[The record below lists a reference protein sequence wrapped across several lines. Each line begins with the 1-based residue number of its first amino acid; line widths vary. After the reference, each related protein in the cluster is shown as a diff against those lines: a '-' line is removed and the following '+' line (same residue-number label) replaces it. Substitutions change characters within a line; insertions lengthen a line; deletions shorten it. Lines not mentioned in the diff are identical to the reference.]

1 MHVAIAIVGFRNV
14 EDVRKCVA
22 AIARSTYV
30 DYEIVICENGGPAAA
45 AALKSVLPD
54 ALDGGQQLRVVAAPS
69 NLGYAGGV
77 NLAIRT
83 ALDADAWWVLNPDTQ
98 IEPEAMEACVRRLRA
113 GDCDAVGCTIVLP
126 GGRVQSH
133 GGIWQAALGRAV
145 SIGYGGD
152 AGRPVD
158 AEAIEASQ
166 SYLNGACML
175 VSRRFVEAV
184 GFMRE
189 DYFLY
194 CEEVEWFLRGRARAM
209 RLGYAPDARVVHEAG
224 TTTGSGRA
232 FREMPR
238 MPVYMN
244 ERNRLLVTRDA
255 HALLL
260 PVVAV
265 TALLVIFAR
274 FARRRA
280 WRQVGYALAGWTAGL
295 ANRRGPPQWI
305 CTDHPQSA

>member
-14 EDVRKCVA
+14 EDVRNCIA
-22 AIARSTYV
+22 AVARSTYF

-45 AALKSVLPD
+45 AALRSALPE
-54 ALDGGQQLRVVAAPS
+54 ALGGGQQVRLVEAPS

-77 NLAIRT
+77 NVAMR
-83 ALDADAWWVLNPDTQ
+83 AAPNADAWWVLNPDTKV
-98 IEPEAMEACVRRLRA
+98 EPEAMEACVRRLRA
-113 GDCDAVGCTIVLP
+113 GDCDAVGCTIQLP
-126 GGRVQSH
+126 NNRVQSH

-145 SIGYGGD
+145 SIGYGESVS
-152 AGRPVD
+152 APVD
-158 AEAIEASQ
+158 GETIEATQ
-166 SYLNGACML
+166 SYLNGAGML
-175 VSRRFVEAV
+175 VSRRFVEV
-184 GFMRE
+184 TGLMRE

-194 CEEVEWFLRGRARAM
+194 CEEVEWFLRGRARGM
-209 RLGYAPDARVVHEAG
+209 RLGYAPDGRILHEAG

-238 MPVYMN
+238 TPVYMN
-244 ERNRLLVTRDA
+244 ERNRLLVTRDT

-280 WRQVGYALAGWTAGL
+280 WRQVAYALAGWAAGL
-295 ANRRGPPQWI
+295 TNRRGPPRWI